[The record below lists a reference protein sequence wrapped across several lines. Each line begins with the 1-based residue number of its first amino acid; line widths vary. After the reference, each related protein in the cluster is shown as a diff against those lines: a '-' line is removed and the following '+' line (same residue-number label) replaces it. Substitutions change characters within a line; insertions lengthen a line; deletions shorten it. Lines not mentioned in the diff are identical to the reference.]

1 MRAALACGLMLLAG
15 AALAQDAPAPNVSAE
30 FVRLFSDYCL
40 ARFPGAVAQAA
51 ADAKLEPL
59 TASQVASYLHSDTGK
74 GWLIAGADSN
84 YVLTE
89 EDPPY
94 NACAVRRYS
103 DRMMGGAPL
112 MEAARAFV
120 EGTGRKLDPPQI
132 SSRPIGNGI
141 ISNAVLMQLRDAKDR
156 QLPEAFMFF
165 VVTYPV
171 TTKPDGTESRPF
183 YDIRF
188 VRQIVRKKE
197 I

>member
-1 MRAALACGLMLLAG
+1 M
-15 AALAQDAPAPNVSAE
+15 
-30 FVRLFSDYCL
+30 
-40 ARFPGAVAQAA
+40 
-51 ADAKLEPL
+51 
-59 TASQVASYLHSDTGK
+59 
-74 GWLIAGADSN
+74 
-84 YVLTE
+84 LTE

-94 NACAVRRYS
+94 TACAVRRYS

-112 MEAARAFV
+112 MEAARTFV
-120 EGTGRKLDPPQI
+120 ESTGRKLDPPQI

-141 ISNAVLMQLRDAKDR
+141 ISNAVLMQLRDAKDQ

-171 TTKPDGTESRPF
+171 TMKADGTESKPF